1 MNDDEAPGGA
11 SDEIMRARFAALRQE
26 HHDLDA
32 SITALEAMPIPDQ
45 LLIMRLKRKKLA
57 VRDQIVK
64 LGDLVL
70 PDIIA

>member
-1 MNDDEAPGGA
+1 MNDDEAPPSA
-11 SDEIMRARFAALRQE
+11 SDELRARFAALRQE
-26 HHDLDA
+26 HQDLDA

-64 LGDLVL
+64 LGDLVI